1 MALRDRAMPQD
12 AAEREAERPLS
23 GRVALVTGGS
33 RGIGAAIC
41 RRLAGA
47 GAAVAVGYQHRADA
61 AGEVVEGIS
70 RQGGRALAV
79 GGDVSRPEAIRD
91 LVERTVRE
99 LGPVDVLVANAG
111 ILREQATEEVTPADW
126 DEVLAVNLG
135 SAFWCA
141 QTVLPGMR
149 ERRWGRILLMSSLA
163 AFVGGFVGPHYAASK
178 AGMLGLMHYLASTT
192 AGDGVT
198 VNALAPGLI
207 ETDMLR
213 LDDRSGRR
221 DRPLPTVPVG
231 RLGRPEEVAD
241 LALAAVTNGYLTNQA
256 IVVDGGRHP
265 R

>member
-1 MALRDRAMPQD
+1 MALRDRAMPQESSED
-12 AAEREAERPLS
+12 ETERPLS

-61 AGEVVEGIS
+61 AGEVVDGIS
-70 RQGGRALAV
+70 RQGGRAVAV
-79 GGDVSRPEAIRD
+79 GGDVARPDAVRT
-91 LVERTVRE
+91 LVERAVGA

-111 ILREQATEEVTPADW
+111 ILREQTTDEVTPADW

-141 QTVLPGMR
+141 QAVLPRMR
-149 ERRWGRILLMSSLA
+149 EGRWGRILLMSSVA
-163 AFVGGFVGPHYAASK
+163 ALIGGFAGPHYAASK

-192 AGDGVT
+192 AADGIT
-198 VNALAPGLI
+198 VNALTPGLI
-207 ETDMLR
+207 ETDMLH
-213 LDDRSGRR
+213 LDDPRRRGRT
-221 DRPLPTVPVG
+221 LPTVPVG
-231 RLGRPEEVAD
+231 RLGRPEEVAG
-241 LALAAVTNGYLTNQA
+241 LALAVLTNGYLTNQT
-256 IVVDGGRHP
+256 IVIDGGRSP

>member
-1 MALRDRAMPQD
+1 MALRDRALPQD
-12 AAEREAERPLS
+12 SAEPETGRPLS

-41 RRLAGA
+41 RRLGVA
-47 GAAVAVGYQHRADA
+47 GAAVAVGYQARADA
-61 AGEVVEGIS
+61 AGEVVDGIS
-70 RQGGRALAV
+70 RQGGRAVAV
-79 GGDVSRPEAIRD
+79 GGDVARPDAVRT
-91 LVERTVRE
+91 LVERTVGA

-141 QTVLPGMR
+141 QAVLPGMR
-149 ERRWGRILLMSSLA
+149 ERRWGRILLMSSIA
-163 AFVGGFVGPHYAASK
+163 AFIGGFAGPHYAASK
-178 AGMLGLMHYLASTT
+178 AGMLGLMHHLASTT
-192 AGDGVT
+192 AADGIT

-213 LDDRSGRR
+213 RDAPQRR
-221 DRPLPTVPVG
+221 GRPLPSVPVG

-241 LALAAVTNGYLTNQA
+241 LALAVLTNGYLTNQA
-256 IVVDGGRHP
+256 IEIDGGRHP